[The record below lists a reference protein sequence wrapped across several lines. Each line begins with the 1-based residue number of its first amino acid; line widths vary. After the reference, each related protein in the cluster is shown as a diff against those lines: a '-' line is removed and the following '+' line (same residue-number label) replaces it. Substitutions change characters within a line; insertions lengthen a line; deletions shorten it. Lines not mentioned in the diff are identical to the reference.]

1 MKTISVQK
9 YIRVLKK
16 KWRADLYKLLFLDVS
31 INGKMF
37 NTALMS
43 LILLSVIVVML
54 QSVYQI
60 NQQYGTYMLS
70 IEMFVTFIFTI
81 EYIARIFCHPQPL
94 KYVLSLQGLFDL
106 LAVLPAYFIWSTSGS
121 NYFLLFRVVRI
132 LHIFHIFELSHY
144 TGEAKV
150 LGEALGQSR
159 AKIVVFIV
167 FVASLVILV
176 GFLMYIVEGQDNI
189 GFSSIPKSIYWA
201 VVTLTTV
208 GYGDITP
215 TTGLGRALAAVVM
228 LLGYGVIAVP
238 TGIVSAEIAAH
249 NEKEAG
255 KNKKKEQE
263 RSCIVCASKGHE
275 PNALFCKQCGNRL
288 HD

>member
-81 EYIARIFCHPQPL
+81 EYIARVFCHPQPL
-94 KYVLSLQGLFDL
+94 KYTFSLQGIFDL
-106 LAVLPAYFIWSTSGS
+106 LAILPAYFVWSASGS

-132 LHIFHIFELSHY
+132 LHIFHIFELNHY

-167 FVASLVILV
+167 FVASLVVLV
-176 GFLMYIVEGQDNI
+176 GFLMYIVEGD
-189 GFSSIPKSIYWA
+189 
-201 VVTLTTV
+201 
-208 GYGDITP
+208 
-215 TTGLGRALAAVVM
+215 
-228 LLGYGVIAVP
+228 
-238 TGIVSAEIAAH
+238 
-249 NEKEAG
+249 
-255 KNKKKEQE
+255 KN
-263 RSCIVCASKGHE
+263 
-275 PNALFCKQCGNRL
+275 L
-288 HD
+288 

>member
-1 MKTISVQK
+1 MRGVRIQK
-9 YIRVLKK
+9 YINTQKEE
-16 KWRADLYKLLFLDVS
+16 WRTYLHELLFLDVS

-70 IEMFVTFIFTI
+70 IEMFVTFIFAI
-81 EYIARIFCHPQPL
+81 EYTARVLSHPQPL
-94 KYVLSLQGLFDL
+94 KFVFSLQGLFDL
-106 LAVLPAYFIWSTSGS
+106 LAILPSYFIWSVSGS

-132 LHIFHIFELSHY
+132 LHIFHIFELNHY
-144 TGEAKV
+144 TGQAKILGDA
-150 LGEALGQSR
+150 LGESR

-176 GFLMYIVEGQDNI
+176 GFLMYIVEGDDNV

-215 TTGLGRALAAVVM
+215 TTGLGRALASIVM
-228 LLGYGVIAVP
+228 LMGYGVIAVP
-238 TGIVSAEIAAH
+238 TGIVSAEIATQ
-249 NEKEAG
+249 NEKEST
-255 KNKKKEQE
+255 KKKDKAKE
-263 RSCIVCASKGHE
+263 RSCIVCAVKGHDM
-275 PNALFCKQCGNRL
+275 NALFCKQCGNRL
-288 HD
+288 YD